1 MIRVLF
7 LINSLGGGGAE
18 RVLVNLVNN
27 MDKNNFDITVQTIFP
42 AGVNK
47 EYLSSEVKLL
57 EGKIPLFKGA
67 SVVFKNIPRKTLLR
81 LCKVKKDYDVVI
93 AYMHG
98 IPTKILWNY
107 KNAPKLAW
115 LHCDMEHS
123 SLPKYFTT
131 NQITECFNTYE
142 KIVGVSQSVC
152 DSFEKLYGLKHKLRV
167 AYNTN
172 DTKKI
177 RELSTKNI
185 NSHQEWS
192 GFSGIKLITIGRLH
206 PQKGYDRLV
215 NVCKSLQKEQIEYK
229 LLILGMGAEKENLE
243 RKIYEYGLEDQVI
256 LGGYINNPYPYIK
269 KADLFVCSSRYEGLS
284 TVMSE
289 TLILN
294 TPIITTDVSGAREV
308 LGENDEYGLVV
319 DNNEEALYERLKWL
333 LQNPQN
339 IKYYKK
345 KASERAE
352 FFETERTVY
361 EVEKMIKEVV
371 RCQKS

>member
-27 MDKNNFDITVQTIFP
+27 MNKRKFSITVQTVFP

-47 EYLSSEVKLL
+47 EYLSPEVELL
-57 EGKIPLFKGA
+57 EGKLPLFKGA
-67 SVVFKNIPRKTLLR
+67 SMAFKFLPNNILLKMCR
-81 LCKVKKDYDVVI
+81 IKNDYDIVI

-98 IPTKILWNY
+98 IPTKILWRY
-107 KNAPKLAW
+107 KNAHKLAW

-131 NQITECFNTYE
+131 RQIAECFNTYE

-152 DSFEKLYGLKHKLRV
+152 NSFANLYGLKQKLRV

-172 DTKKI
+172 DTKRI
-177 RELSTKNI
+177 RVLSQENVS
-185 NSHQEWS
+185 SHQEWKQ
-192 GFSGIKLITIGRLH
+192 FSGIKLITIGRLH

-215 NVCKSLQKEQIEYK
+215 GICKKLKKEKLEFK
-229 LLILGMGAEKENLE
+229 LLILGTGAEKENLE
-243 RKIYEYGLEDQVI
+243 EMIHKYELEDKVI
-256 LGGYINNPYPYIK
+256 LGGYINNPYPFIK
-269 KADLFVCSSRYEGLS
+269 EADLFVCSSRYEGLS

-289 TLILN
+289 TIILN

-308 LGENDEYGLVV
+308 LGENSEYGLVV
-319 DNNEEALYERLKWL
+319 DNNEEALYNGLKML
-333 LQNPQN
+333 IKNPQN
-339 IKYYKK
+339 ILDYRK
-345 KASERAE
+345 KALERMA
-352 FFETERTVY
+352 FFETERTVQTVEELIE
-361 EVEKMIKEVV
+361 EVYQ
-371 RCQKS
+371 CQK